1 MASRELLPLSPSDG
15 RIVDLGASGRG
26 VVATRKL
33 EPGEVLFKEYP
44 LIAMQHGSSRA
55 AGCLNCARCFRF
67 VGSLE
72 TQVCALLAGAGGPA
86 PAEPFSLPAVPGWQ
100 PSPAAVPCPGGCGA
114 VVYCSAQCAQ
124 GAMDSQHSL
133 LCAGL
138 RRADDFAAKAA
149 AQIEAE
155 EEAAAAEASGVA
167 MDVAGS
173 PYAVANGM
181 ADMADMAVDLPS
193 SSSDET
199 WEAAGAGM
207 GPRAASLARFEA
219 HARAT
224 NEVFL
229 LAAQAV
235 AHILLSL
242 RRGVALEAAMAP
254 FDAPPWWDA
263 VAFDGSSP
271 GDEPS
276 FRLQLRQ
283 LATDSWRLLVAT
295 LGADAP
301 PGCALFVDVA
311 LYGVILGAFERRNCA
326 VLVSSPVENYFLAV
340 DDLDDGPQKEAV
352 TAVTQPVLD
361 ALDDAYAT
369 PCEGIGLFPLQAML
383 NHSCEPNVSL
393 QKGEDDEDDGRV
405 VATVA
410 APVAAGTELCNAYID
425 VELPLAARRRELRE
439 YGFVCVCAR
448 CVREAAAGAA
458 TEEEEPGMA
467 CDEGCCDSGDDA
479 PPPAAERRR
488 GKLK

>member
-1 MASRELLPLSPSDG
+1 
-15 RIVDLGASGRG
+15 
-26 VVATRKL
+26 
-33 EPGEVLFKEYP
+33 
-44 LIAMQHGSSRA
+44 
-55 AGCLNCARCFRF
+55 
-67 VGSLE
+67 
-72 TQVCALLAGAGGPA
+72 
-86 PAEPFSLPAVPGWQ
+86 
-100 PSPAAVPCPGGCGA
+100 
-114 VVYCSAQCAQ
+114 
-124 GAMDSQHSL
+124 MDSQHSL

-173 PYAVANGM
+173 R
-181 ADMADMAVDLPS
+181 LTPS
-193 SSSDET
+193 RTAWPTWPTWPSTCRPRRATSA

-263 VAFDGSSP
+263 VAFDGSPS
-271 GDEPS
+271 DEPS

-425 VELPLAARRRELRE
+425 VELRSRRGGASSASTASSACARALRARGRRRRGDRGGAGDGVRRGLLRQRRR
-439 YGFVCVCAR
+439 A
-448 CVREAAAGAA
+448 AAAGGGAA
-458 TEEEEPGMA
+458 ARQVEVTSEFQTGITRAPA
-467 CDEGCCDSGDDA
+467 CSARAGAVRGPSGCARPTSAASARSRSCSRSRARRPRRPICTPSA
-479 PPPAAERRR
+479 PRPP
-488 GKLK
+488 